1 MYLQP
6 FVCVYVYHRNQSNVY
21 WGTHPN
27 GVYTT
32 LCWGAHTDGLSL
44 PLYVLGYI
52 HRWGPHCCLMGYM
65 YRWVTCAL
73 WRLYVALRGLVRAE
87 YTPCL
92 SFRDWLWLPCLPS
105 LPGGV
110 CAQAPSSMNTSLC
123 RAPRLDPISV
133 IYIFHNSIWS
143 GLSNLLHSCVLC
155 SL

>member
-1 MYLQP
+1 MY
-6 FVCVYVYHRNQSNVY
+6 VSHRNQTNVY
-21 WGTHPN
+21 WGTHPD

-32 LCWGAHTDGLSL
+32 LCWGAHTDG
-44 PLYVLGYI
+44 VCTTVCVEV
-52 HRWGPHCCLMGYM
+52 HTQMGPHCYLMGYM

-73 WRLYVALRGLVRAE
+73 WRVYAGLRGLVRAD

-92 SFRDWLWLPCLPS
+92 SFRALAAAALP

-143 GLSNLLHSCVLC
+143 GLSNLLYSCVLC